1 MPLQRVTKLKDEI
14 FYSAYIWAVWAKAL
28 IFNRKRYKEL
38 KSKFTENQGYS
49 LLPFEKTKSI
59 FVHIPKCAG
68 VSVNQALYGS
78 LAGGHLTIQDYIIAF
93 GPIKFRSFYKFTI
106 VRNPWDRL
114 VSAFHFL
121 KGGGF
126 SEIDQKWFNKNI
138 GSEIDF
144 EEFVLTKLNKP
155 EVLNWYHFRPQYK
168 YISDFNGTPIV
179 DFIGKLENIN
189 QDFKTIC
196 NSLQRGYNLPNENR
210 SNRKSYLSYYTKE
223 TRNIV
228 AELYKK
234 DVELFEYEYD

>member
-1 MPLQRVTKLKDEI
+1 MPLQRVTKLKDEM

-78 LAGGHLTIQDYIIAF
+78 LAGGHLSIQDYIIAF

-126 SEIDQKWFNKNI
+126 NSKDKIWFETHIGKNI
-138 GSEIDF
+138 SF

-155 EVLNWYHFRPQYK
+155 EVLDWYHFRPQHTF
-168 YISDFNGTPIV
+168 ISDNKNVSLV
-179 DFIGKLENIN
+179 DFIGKLENLDT
-189 QDFKTIC
+189 DFGRIAEKLGVHL
-196 NSLQRGYNLPNENR
+196 NVSKSNESLR
-210 SNRKSYLSYYTKE
+210 SSYKFYYSEKSRLVVSE
-223 TRNIV
+223 I
-228 AELYKK
+228 YKK
-234 DVELFEYEYD
+234 DIELFNYTFD